1 MELLRLVGQ
10 NVWLLV
16 VLIAMSATPSYLGNL
31 PKALG
36 IIIGATL
43 LGYVLH
49 RIWGKYERACREEAS
64 ILDR

>member
-1 MELLRLVGQ
+1 MELIRIAGQ

-16 VLIAMSATPSYLGNL
+16 VLVAMSASTSYLQNL
-31 PKALG
+31 PKALS
-36 IIIGATL
+36 IIAGATL

-49 RIWGKYERACREEAS
+49 RIWARYERACREEAG